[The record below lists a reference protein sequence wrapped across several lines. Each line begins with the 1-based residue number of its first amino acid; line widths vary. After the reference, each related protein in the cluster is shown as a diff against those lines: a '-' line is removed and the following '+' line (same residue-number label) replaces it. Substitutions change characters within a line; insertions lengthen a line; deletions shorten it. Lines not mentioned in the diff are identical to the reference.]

1 MKKLIF
7 GYGETG
13 KAVEQYFINNKIDFE
28 IYDDN
33 ISNFNRDITDNLMEF
48 DEVIISPGI
57 PPDNLLLS
65 KIKSQNL
72 NISTDLDL
80 FFRYNDKSIKI
91 IGITGTN
98 GKTSFVN
105 IVKEFLDKNGY
116 SAISSGNIGS
126 SPLNSIKKNYDYL
139 VLELSSYQL
148 YYSENLLLD
157 YGVVLNIASDH
168 LDWHGNFQNYLE
180 AKS

>member
-33 ISNFNRDITDNLMEF
+33 ISDFNRDITDNLMEF

-72 NISTDLDL
+72 NTLLIQVRL
-80 FFRYNDKSIKI
+80 Y
-91 IGITGTN
+91 
-98 GKTSFVN
+98 
-105 IVKEFLDKNGY
+105 FLEMMQME
-116 SAISSGNIGS
+116 I
-126 SPLNSIKKNYDYL
+126 L
-139 VLELSSYQL
+139 
-148 YYSENLLLD
+148 
-157 YGVVLNIASDH
+157 
-168 LDWHGNFQNYLE
+168 
-180 AKS
+180 